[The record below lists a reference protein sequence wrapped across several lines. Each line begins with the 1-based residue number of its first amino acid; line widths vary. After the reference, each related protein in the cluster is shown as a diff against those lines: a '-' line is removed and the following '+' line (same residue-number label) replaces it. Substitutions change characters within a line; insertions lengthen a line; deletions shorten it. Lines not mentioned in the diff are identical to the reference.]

1 MHEGFETSIGD
12 RLGRL
17 RTRRGL
23 TQERLAESAGVCVDI
38 IRKLEQNRRR
48 TARMATL
55 NQLAR
60 ALDVDVS
67 VLVGTPVTFEARPD
81 GSAPSVLALR
91 RAVSPVADL
100 LGDGAEPD
108 LEDPEEPPTAGAL
121 RASLRATEG
130 TRRAG
135 RMGEVGTVLPQLI
148 RDARAAV
155 RAYEGSDRDRT
166 AAYAVLAEAY
176 QVAAT
181 TLTALGNPDAAFTA
195 MERAADAARRAGDP
209 HLEAIGAATLAW
221 VLTKQGRL
229 EDAEHVAHTEAAR
242 IEPTFRSQ
250 PLDLS
255 LWGILL
261 LRAATAAVR
270 QGERHYDRVDE
281 LLRMAT
287 AAAAGIG
294 SDRLDYATPF
304 GPTNTAV
311 AKVNFQVEMDRC
323 ADALGT
329 ARTVPDLASLP
340 PTWRARFHVDRAL
353 AHAGL
358 DRDEAATRAL
368 LTAEQDAPEW
378 MRYHGTARRLV
389 ADLHSRERR
398 RTSPLAELADRLH
411 LDE

>member
-12 RLGRL
+12 RIGRL

-23 TQERLAESAGVCVDI
+23 TQERLAELADVCVDTV
-38 IRKLEQNRRR
+38 RKLEQNRRQ

-55 NQLAR
+55 NRLAR

-67 VLVGTPVTFEARPD
+67 VLVGSPVTFEPRPD

-91 RAVSPVADL
+91 RAVSPVSDLFGGDAD
-100 LGDGAEPD
+100 EPD
-108 LEDPEEPPTAGAL
+108 ADPEDPPAVGAL
-121 RASLRATEG
+121 RASLRATES
-130 TRRAG
+130 TRREG
-135 RMGEVGTVLPQLI
+135 RMGEVGSVLPQLI

-155 RAYEGSDRDRT
+155 RAYEGSERDRA

-195 MERAADAARRAGDP
+195 MERATAAARRSDDP

-221 VLTKQGRL
+221 IFTKQGRL
-229 EDAEHVAHTEAAR
+229 EDAETVALGHADR
-242 IEPTFRSQ
+242 IEPTFRSH

-261 LRAATAAVR
+261 LRAATALVR
-270 QGERHYDRVDE
+270 QGERRYDRVED

-287 AAAAGIG
+287 AAAARIG
-294 SDRLDYATPF
+294 ADRLDYATPF

-311 AKVNFQVEMDRC
+311 ATVNFQVEMDRPSP
-323 ADALGT
+323 ALTT
-329 ARTVPDLASLP
+329 ARAVPGLRSLP

-358 DRDEAATRAL
+358 GQDESATRAL
-368 LTAEQDAPEW
+368 LAAERDAPEW
-378 MRYHGTARRLV
+378 MRYHGTTRRLV
-389 ADLHSRERR
+389 ADLHARERR
-398 RTSPLAELADRLH
+398 RTSPLTQLADRLGV
-411 LDE
+411 ER